1 MKQIYTLKLT
11 TNQLRLIGNAF
22 LSIPDSR
29 IDAPDSE
36 YEAYRRG
43 AIKRCTMTSI
53 VEMKD
58 LHKQFSQLHE
68 EAGIE

>member
-1 MKQIYTLKLT
+1 MKQLYTLKLT
-11 TNQLRLIGNAF
+11 KNQLRLIGNAF

-29 IDAPDSE
+29 IDAPDRE

-53 VEMKD
+53 AEMRD
-58 LHKQFSQLHE
+58 LHGQFYKLHE